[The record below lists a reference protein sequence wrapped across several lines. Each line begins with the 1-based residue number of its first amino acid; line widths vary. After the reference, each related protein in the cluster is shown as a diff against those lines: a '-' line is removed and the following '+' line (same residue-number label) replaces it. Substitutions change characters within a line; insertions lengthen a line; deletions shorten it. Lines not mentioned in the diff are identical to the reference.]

1 MKEKVELQL
10 KNAEI
15 YQMQENLRRELRDE
29 KDDVNEL
36 NEQIKSL
43 ELELR
48 KRWKSTR
55 NSSVLNYF

>member
-48 KRWKSTR
+48 KR
-55 NSSVLNYF
+55 